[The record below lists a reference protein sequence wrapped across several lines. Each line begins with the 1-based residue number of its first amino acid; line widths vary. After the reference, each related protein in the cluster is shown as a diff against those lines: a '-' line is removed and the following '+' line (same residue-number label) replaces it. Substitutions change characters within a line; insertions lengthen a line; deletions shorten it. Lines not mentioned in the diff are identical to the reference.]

1 MNPYTL
7 ERQRQLA
14 WKNLKKGG
22 LSGKIARAFLKKHA
36 AA

>member
-7 ERQRQLA
+7 ARQRQLA
-14 WKNLKKGG
+14 WSNLKKGG
-22 LSGKIARAFLKKHA
+22 LSGKIARAFLKQHA

>member
-1 MNPYTL
+1 MNPYTI

-22 LSGKIARAFLKKHA
+22 LSAKIARAFLKKHA